1 MTITRVIHGCCCWAL
16 CLLVGCGGGAG
27 GPGAGDGTALPASPG
42 PSPLARLGERIF
54 HDRNLSGSGRMS
66 CASCHDPDR
75 FHGPPNAQP
84 VQVGGQ
90 FETEF
95 GQRAAPSL
103 RYLAQQPAFD
113 ALRLRGGLMADGRAD
128 TLAQQALL
136 PWFSP
141 LELDNGSTTSLARK
155 LRAAPYFTEFSAQFP
170 AQAENDDA
178 TTVARMA
185 QAVQAFQ
192 QEDPRLQPFDSK
204 FDLVAAGRDRFSAA
218 EQRGREVF
226 EDPARGNCAA
236 CHPSRAADGRP
247 PLFTDFGYAALGVPR
262 NASIPRNAD
271 PAYVD
276 LGLCG
281 PLRTDLP
288 QAALCGL
295 FRTPGLRNVAERP
308 VFFHNGV
315 FTTLA
320 EVVAFY
326 NTRDTQPQRWY
337 PSVGG
342 VVQAF
347 DDLPAPYR
355 ANLTRQAPLD
365 GRPAGAA
372 PAMSDAETADL
383 VCFLRTLSDGHVAG
397 TPPPAGCR

>member
-1 MTITRVIHGCCCWAL
+1 MSAM
-16 CLLVGCGGGAG
+16 
-27 GPGAGDGTALPASPG
+27 
-42 PSPLARLGERIF
+42 ARLGEQIF

-66 CASCHDPDR
+66 CATCHDPTR
-75 FHGPPNAQP
+75 VHGPPNTQP

-103 RYLAQQPAFD
+103 RYLAQQPPFD
-113 ALRLRGGLMADGRAD
+113 AARLSGGLMADGRVD
-128 TLAQQALL
+128 TLARQALL

-141 LELDNGSTTSLARK
+141 LELDNGSTQALARR
-155 LRAAPYFTEFSAQFP
+155 LRAAPYAAQFT
-170 AQAENDDA
+170 AQFGEDGDDV

-192 QEDPRLQPFDSK
+192 QEDPRLRPFDSK
-204 FDLVAAGRDRFSAA
+204 FDQVAAGRERFSAA

-236 CHPSRAADGRP
+236 CHPSRSTDGRP
-247 PLFTDFGYAALGVPR
+247 PLFTDFGYAATGVPR
-262 NASIPRNAD
+262 NTAIAHNAD
-271 PAYVD
+271 PTYFD

-281 PLRTDLP
+281 PLRTDLREP
-288 QAALCGL
+288 ALCGL
-295 FRTPGLRNVAERP
+295 FRTPGLRNTAQRP
-308 VFFHNGV
+308 VYFHNGV
-315 FTTLA
+315 FTSLA

-326 NTRDTQPQRWY
+326 NTRDTQPGRWY
-337 PSVGG
+337 PSRGG

-347 DDLPAPYR
+347 DDLPAAYR
-355 ANLTRQAPLD
+355 GNLTRRAPLD
-365 GRPAGAA
+365 GRSVGSA
-372 PAMSDAETADL
+372 PPMSDAEAADL

-397 TPPPAGCR
+397 SAPVEGCR